1 MLISIRNAFLID
13 RFLLSSRYANEYVKT
28 LIALDIHRYGQP
40 LEIAAGRLEKDNE
53 NFVVYN
59 LQTQL
64 HISSHTSISYTAAAS
79 SSSSSS
85 SSGDGDSG
93 TKLPLIHSA
102 DPSLF
107 DR

>member
-1 MLISIRNAFLID
+1 MPISIRNAFLVD

-59 LQTQL
+59 LQAQL
-64 HISSHTSISYTAAAS
+64 HISSHTSISYTAAS
-79 SSSSSS
+79 STS
-85 SSGDGDSG
+85 DGGGG
-93 TKLPLIHSA
+93 TAIKLPLIHSA

>member
-64 HISSHTSISYTAAAS
+64 HISSHTSISYTAS
-79 SSSSSS
+79 STSD
-85 SSGDGDSG
+85 GDGTA

>member
-1 MLISIRNAFLID
+1 MPITIRNAFLID

-40 LEIAAGRLEKDNE
+40 LESAGRCEEDRD

-59 LQTQL
+59 LQTHL
-64 HISSHTSISYTAAAS
+64 HLSSHTFISYTAS
-79 SSSSSS
+79 S
-85 SSGDGDSG
+85 DGFCEL
-93 TKLPLIHSA
+93 KLPLIHSA

-107 DR
+107 N